1 MNTYQLQVLGMTCD
15 HCARTVEKALNAIDG
30 AQAKVSF
37 KENIAY
43 IQSEKA
49 IDPNRL
55 IQAVKAAGYVATLL
69 QDQNKKTTP
78 KKNGDAALHIVILGG
93 GSAAFACAL
102 RAAESGSRV
111 TIVERST
118 LGGTCVNVGC
128 VPSKIMIRESE
139 LAYQQDHH
147 PFIGLEK
154 HKAKINRVELVAQ
167 QQKRVDELR
176 YDKYQSLIDTIPNI
190 TLLQGIASFQDAHT
204 ISVKDNQEKEQ
215 TLHPDRILIATGAS
229 PMVPPIPGL
238 KETPYWTST
247 EALVADKL
255 PEHLIVLGGSAV
267 GLELGQAFLHL
278 GRKVTVIELFS
289 LLPKE
294 DKDISDGL
302 KKILEED
309 GMVLYTQTE
318 TKKIRFDGQH
328 FHVEL
333 ESMTIKGDRLLVAT
347 GRKPNTNE
355 LNLDKVGI
363 KTDSRGAI
371 IIDDHLMTNVKH
383 IYAAGD
389 CTALPQFV
397 YVAASAGTR
406 AAINMMGGNMT
417 LDLATMP
424 AVVFTD
430 PQVASV
436 GLTEQAAKKQGINA
450 ESRILTLDNVPRALV
465 NFDTR
470 GVIKLV
476 ADQETGQLLGA
487 QVLAA
492 EASEIIQIVALAIHN
507 KMSVRTLSEQLF
519 PYLTMAE
526 GIKLCAQTF
535 FQDVKKL
542 SCCAG

>member
-1 MNTYQLQVLGMTCD
+1 MNTYQLQILGMTCD
-15 HCARTVEKALNAIDG
+15 HCARTVEKALNAIVG
-30 AQAKVSF
+30 IKAKISF

-43 IQSEKA
+43 VQSEKT
-49 IDPNRL
+49 IEPTRL
-55 IQAVKAAGYVATLL
+55 IQAVKTAGYIATLL
-69 QDQNKKTTP
+69 QNPNKISSKT
-78 KKNGDAALHIVILGG
+78 NGNDALHTVILGG

-102 RAAESGSRV
+102 RAAELGSRV
-111 TIVERST
+111 TIIERST

-128 VPSKIMIRESE
+128 VPSKIMIREGE
-139 LAYQQDHH
+139 LTYQQDHH

-167 QQKRVDELR
+167 QQNRVDELR
-176 YDKYQSLIDTIPNI
+176 FVKYQSLIDTIPNI

-204 ISVKDNQEKEQ
+204 ISVKDSHGKEQ
-215 TLHPDRILIATGAS
+215 ILHPDRILIATGAS
-229 PMVPPIPGL
+229 PMIPPILGL

-247 EALVADKL
+247 EALVSDKL
-255 PEHLIVLGGSAV
+255 PEHLVVLGGSAV
-267 GLELGQAFLHL
+267 GLELGQAFLNL
-278 GRKVTVIELFS
+278 GTKVTVIELFS

-294 DKDISDGL
+294 DTDISEGL

-318 TKKIRFDGQH
+318 TKKIHFDGQH

-333 ESMTIKGDRLLVAT
+333 GSTTITADRLLVAT

-355 LNLDKVGI
+355 LNLDKSGI
-363 KTDSRGAI
+363 KTDSHGAI
-371 IIDDHLMTNVKH
+371 IIDDQMRTNIEH

-406 AAINMMGGNMT
+406 AAINMMGGNVT

-424 AVVFTD
+424 VVVFTD

-436 GLTEQAAKKQGINA
+436 GLTEQAAKRQGINA
-450 ESRILTLDNVPRALV
+450 ESRILALDDVPRALV

-470 GVIKLV
+470 GIIKLV
-476 ADQETGQLLGA
+476 ANKETGQLLGA

-492 EASEIIQIVALAIHN
+492 EASEIIQIAALAIHN
-507 KMSVRTLSEQLF
+507 KMGVRVLSEQLF

-542 SCCAG
+542 SCCAGG